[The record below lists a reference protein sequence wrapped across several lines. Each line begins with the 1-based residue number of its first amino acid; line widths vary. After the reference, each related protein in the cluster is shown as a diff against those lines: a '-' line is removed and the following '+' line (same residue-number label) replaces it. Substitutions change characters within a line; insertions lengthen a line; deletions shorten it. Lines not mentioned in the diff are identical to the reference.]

1 MCTQTCCYATGSSVA
16 CASATLLALLLPRRL
31 AALLLACVYNWRWCV
46 WVNSPKCTKRQ
57 AAWYASG
64 WQTAAKAA
72 ATRPPTRP
80 PGHQPR
86 PPGHPA
92 TRPPGHPATRP
103 PGQHPDTQP
112 PTTHPTTGH
121 GQPAS
126 RPSGQPAIPTTRPA
140 TATATATATARPR
153 PRTKKSNPLLNP
165 PEMENLL
172 GMFNVLG
179 QTR

>member
-72 ATRPPTRP
+72 ATRPP
-80 PGHQPR
+80 GHQPR
-86 PPGHPA
+86 PPGHPDNTRTPSHQRH
-92 TRPPGHPATRP
+92 TRPPAT
-103 PGQHPDTQP
+103 
-112 PTTHPTTGH
+112 
-121 GQPAS
+121 AS
-126 RPSGQPAIPTTRPA
+126 RPSGQPAIRPAGYPNHPAGHGHGHGHGPA
-140 TATATATATARPR
+140 TATHE
-153 PRTKKSNPLLNP
+153 KKQSSVKSTGNG
-165 PEMENLL
+165 ESTR
-172 GMFNVLG
+172 NV
-179 QTR
+179 

>member
-31 AALLLACVYNWRWCV
+31 AALLLACVYNWHWCV

-72 ATRPPTRP
+72 ASRPPTRP

-92 TRPPGHPATRP
+92 TRTTPGHPATNDRP
-103 PGQHPDTQP
+103 DHRPRLAGWA
-112 PTTHPTTGH
+112 GH
-121 GQPAS
+121 GH
-126 RPSGQPAIPTTRPA
+126 GHGHGPA
-140 TATATATATARPR
+140 TATHE
-153 PRTKKSNPLLNP
+153 KKQSSGWEWDEGGMRVGWWGDGGEDKDWGLSLLR
-165 PEMENLL
+165 MRLS
-172 GMFNVLG
+172 G
-179 QTR
+179 